1 MRQVLAHAP
10 MSSPTIT
17 RRPSLSSPSS
27 PIRRSSKVLPLEDL
41 HIHDRGFKAQN
52 PVSPTFGSPANT
64 EIPDTSE
71 ELLDEF
77 SGGSLGSMG
86 SMHGASYN
94 NRDAIGATP
103 PRLRV
108 VDQGATGRV
117 LRLRDGS
124 GITCGRLPFFLSSP
138 LGGGVPPGGVLVEA
152 LDPECCAA
160 HAGLVVG
167 DVIYRVNG
175 EDLVGPRAFLNMLLG
190 SSDDSEVVLHVH
202 GKTVRECF
210 DKTEGKIG
218 LTCECH
224 SEALVNREGGRHVH
238 SNHGVV
244 ISGLRADYVQGARHL
259 RRPHITIGEWRVR
272 RHA

>member
-1 MRQVLAHAP
+1 MCCLCIACNFGARHRRAKLTFALGASELGACTLLPAATMRQVLAHAP
-10 MSSPTIT
+10 MTSPTIT
-17 RRPSLSSPSS
+17 RRPSLTSS

-77 SGGSLGSMG
+77 SGGSMGSMG

-94 NRDAIGATP
+94 NRDSIGATP

-138 LGGGVPPGGVLVEA
+138 LGRR
-152 LDPECCAA
+152 AA
-160 HAGLVVG
+160 G
-167 DVIYRVNG
+167 R
-175 EDLVGPRAFLNMLLG
+175 RA
-190 SSDDSEVVLHVH
+190 
-202 GKTVRECF
+202 R
-210 DKTEGKIG
+210 
-218 LTCECH
+218 
-224 SEALVNREGGRHVH
+224 R
-238 SNHGVV
+238 
-244 ISGLRADYVQGARHL
+244 GARSRVL
-259 RRPHITIGEWRVR
+259 CGARRVSGWRCYLSREWRGSNWS
-272 RHA
+272 

>member
-1 MRQVLAHAP
+1 M
-10 MSSPTIT
+10 
-17 RRPSLSSPSS
+17 
-27 PIRRSSKVLPLEDL
+27 
-41 HIHDRGFKAQN
+41 
-52 PVSPTFGSPANT
+52 
-64 EIPDTSE
+64 
-71 ELLDEF
+71 
-77 SGGSLGSMG
+77 
-86 SMHGASYN
+86 
-94 NRDAIGATP
+94 
-103 PRLRV
+103 
-108 VDQGATGRV
+108 
-117 LRLRDGS
+117 
-124 GITCGRLPFFLSSP
+124 
-138 LGGGVPPGGVLVEA
+138 PPGGVLVEA

-244 ISGLRADYVQGARHL
+244 ISGLRAESMCRERGICVGHILLSVNGECVATHEGMCARTSTRTKRLCILYSCVSHT
-259 RRPHITIGEWRVR
+259 HC
-272 RHA
+272 